1 MHKHSINKIP
11 SVLILLAVCAACV
24 AMAQSEAPPAGA
36 LQVQR
41 WHLRDLVF
49 RSDATAGNPF
59 AVPFS
64 ADVTGPGDVRFS
76 LPGFFDGDGTWKV
89 RVSPTVVGRWSI
101 ITRSTLPGLDGRRTS
116 FECIPNTSARIHGG
130 LRIDPENPRHFVF
143 EDGSRFFLMGYE
155 CDWLWALDM
164 GNAESKTLD
173 AFLDKLAA
181 NGFNHIILNAYAHDT
196 SWRKGRMGDDDY
208 GPPPMFAWEGSNET
222 PNHSRLN
229 LAYWRHYDR
238 VIDALYQRGMI
249 ARVMIKVYNK
259 MVNWPAKGSAEDELF
274 FRWMVARY
282 AAYPNIN
289 WDFSKEAN
297 NEEDLDYKKDRLLFL
312 RRNDPYR
319 RPLTVHDDHATY
331 DRDAYN
337 DLLDY
342 RSDQQHSKWHATL
355 LEHREQRVWPVVN
368 VEFGYEPGPRGLND
382 KTYGVVQPP
391 EEVCRRAWEVSMA
404 GGYGAYYY
412 TYTAWDVIRPQD
424 TPPGYAYFKHLREF
438 FEGTSYW
445 RMKPADDLV
454 SAGYCLADYRRE
466 YVVFLNKSQPFSLN
480 LEDLTAPAKAE
491 WFHPLTGERQDAGM
505 LAKGT
510 AQMIPPSN
518 WGAGAVVLQVGSPA
532 PQPAVP
538 GDPPQIR
545 DKQTSHVWEKTEI
558 ILRARE
564 IYVNPYTDMTV
575 WVDLKGPGFSK
586 RCYGHWD
593 SHDIFRVRVMAT
605 APETWTW
612 KSGS

>member
-1 MHKHSINKIP
+1 MTTCLNTKSKTLSI
-11 SVLILLAVCAACV
+11 LILLAVGAAH
-24 AMAQSEAPPAGA
+24 AALAQGEEVPPTAV

-41 WHLRDLVF
+41 WHPHDLVF
-49 RSDATAGNPF
+49 RAEATAGNPF

-64 ADVTGPGDVRFS
+64 ADVTGPGNVRFS
-76 LPGFFDGDGTWKV
+76 LPGFFDGDATWKV
-89 RVSPTVVGRWSI
+89 RVSPTVEGRWSI
-101 ITRSTLPGLDGRRTS
+101 VTRSTLPGLDGRRSS
-116 FECIPNTSARIHGG
+116 FECVPNTSARIHGG
-130 LRIDPENPRHFVF
+130 LRIDPENPRHFVY
-143 EDGSRFFLMGYE
+143 EDGSRYFLMGYE

-164 GNAESKTLD
+164 GNTEVKTLA

-196 SWRKGRMGDDDY
+196 SWRKGKTGDDDY

-222 PNHSRLN
+222 PDHSRFN

-249 ARVMIKVYNK
+249 AHVMIKVYNK

-274 FRWMVARY
+274 FRWMIARY

-297 NEEDLDYKKDRLLFL
+297 NEKDLKYKQDRLSFI

-331 DRDAYN
+331 DRGAYN

-342 RSDQQHSKWHATL
+342 RSDQQHSKWHAIL
-355 LEHREQRVWPVVN
+355 LEHREQRDWPVVN

-391 EEVCRRAWEVSMA
+391 EEVCRRAWEVYMA

-445 RMKPADDLV
+445 RMKPAADLV
-454 SAGYCLADYRRE
+454 SAGYCLAELGRE
-466 YVVFLNKSQPFSLN
+466 YMVFLNKSQPFSLK

-491 WFHPLTGERQDAGM
+491 WFQPLTGERQDAGM
-505 LAKGT
+505 LANGT
-510 AQMIPPSN
+510 AQMVPPSN
-518 WGAGAVVLQVGSPA
+518 WGDGAVVLQVGSPA
-532 PQPAVP
+532 AKTALP
-538 GDPPQIR
+538 G
-545 DKQTSHVWEKTEI
+545 
-558 ILRARE
+558 
-564 IYVNPYTDMTV
+564 
-575 WVDLKGPGFSK
+575 G
-586 RCYGHWD
+586 
-593 SHDIFRVRVMAT
+593 
-605 APETWTW
+605 AP
-612 KSGS
+612 